1 MPVDDIC
8 LEAMERMEKSVET
21 LRQRLRTVRTGRA
34 SAGLV
39 DGMRIEYYGA
49 LTPLGQIANV
59 ATPDPQL
66 IVIRPYDPSVLKEI
80 EKAIQASD
88 LGITPQN
95 DGKFIR
101 LAVPAL
107 SEERRRQLASRVRDL
122 GEEAKVAV
130 RNVRRDANKE
140 IDREQKDKKIGEDEA
155 HSGKDEVQK
164 ATKEAESQ
172 IDEIVEK
179 KTEEITAL

>member
-122 GEEAKVAV
+122 GEETKVAV